1 LVSAYPARPAYPSA
15 VIALL
20 ADLVHDTPRVVLDI
34 GCGTGELARR
44 LALLVDR
51 VDAVDFS
58 AGMLDLGRRLSGGD
72 VPTVNWIVGTAEDVA
87 LNGPYA
93 LITAGK
99 SLHWMDWDVVLPRFA
114 RVLTARGVLAIV
126 DRS

>member
-58 AGMLDLGRRLSGGD
+58 SGMLVWGYRLACQALTSGK
-72 VPTVNWIVGTAEDVA
+72 W
-87 LNGPYA
+87 
-93 LITAGK
+93 
-99 SLHWMDWDVVLPRFA
+99 
-114 RVLTARGVLAIV
+114 
-126 DRS
+126 